1 MPLRA
6 LCQNVTHSVLIL
18 SCVPTGISRAIF
30 LLTHPLP
37 HLFYLHLLFLPFLP
51 FLLSTPFYLLPFP
64 QRQHF
69 PQFPAV
75 AASPFSPHPLYRL
88 SEQHSPSAL
97 LPQRQHFPLFPAV
110 AASPFSPHPCYRPS
124 EQHSP
129 SALLPQRQ
137 HFPHFTAVAA
147 RPFSPHPCY
156 RPSGPH
162 RLFAPS
168 PQRQHFPYFPAVAAR
183 EVYQKSFSAMLEMC
197 GGQELASAQFGFA
210 AYTVAP
216 RHSKFEQAHLLCSRL
231 LRIFAKI
238 N

>member
-6 LCQNVTHSVLIL
+6 LCQNVTHSVLFL

-97 LPQRQHFPLFPAV
+97 LPQRQHFP
-110 AASPFSPHPCYRPS
+110 
-124 EQHSP
+124 
-129 SALLPQRQ
+129 
-137 HFPHFTAVAA
+137 HFT
-147 RPFSPHPCY
+147 
-156 RPSGPH
+156 
-162 RLFAPS
+162 
-168 PQRQHFPYFPAVAAR
+168 AVAAR